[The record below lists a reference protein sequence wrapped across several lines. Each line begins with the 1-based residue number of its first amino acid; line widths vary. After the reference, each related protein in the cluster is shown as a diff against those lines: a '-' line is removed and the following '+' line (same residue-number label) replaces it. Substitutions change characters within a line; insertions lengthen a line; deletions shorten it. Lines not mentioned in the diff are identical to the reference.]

1 MREADKLAAYRNREQ
16 HREFRC
22 VAAIV
27 LTLAAGVAHTIWH
40 IDAVMVAHLARV
52 LGL

>member
-16 HREFRC
+16 RREFRC
-22 VAAIV
+22 VAWIV
-27 LTLAAGVAHTIWH
+27 LTLAVAAGHAIWH
-40 IDAVMVAHLARV
+40 IDAGVIAHLARV

>member
-16 HREFRC
+16 RREFRC

-27 LTLAAGVAHTIWH
+27 LTLAAAVAHAIWH
-40 IDAVMVAHLARV
+40 IDGVVIAHLARV
-52 LGL
+52 MGL